1 MADNRS
7 NNVVVT
13 VAVIVI
19 ILVAGFVLYYVLGGA
34 REPVPVETSISET
47 IIEVEPPAETSSS
60 PALPAQEDGAV
71 TNGGEDAGTMT
82 DAGTTSD
89 DGGQQGDDADAE
101 PDEGQEAQQTSPQQ

>member
-34 REPVPVETSISET
+34 REPIPVESSISET
-47 IIEVEPPAETSSS
+47 IIEVEPPAETSLS

-71 TNGGEDAGTMT
+71 TDGGQDAGAMT
-82 DAGTTSD
+82 DAAGQDSDTTSD
-89 DGGQQGDDADAE
+89 DDGQQGDADAK
-101 PDEGQEAQQTSPQQ
+101 PDEGQDA